1 MTLLPWPWLEA
12 EVWPVPWLEAEVLAS
27 GGATQL
33 EAEAWPLPWLD
44 AEAQL
49 EAEAW
54 SLPLLDAWPEAAQL
68 EAEVWPLPLVEP
80 EAPLSW
86 LEAVTVSIRERS
98 KIHQHTGQP
107 IRPLLLQKWQERT
120 LVALYEG
127 TTRVAAKRLCPRN
140 VCS

>member
-1 MTLLPWPWLEA
+1 M
-12 EVWPVPWLEAEVLAS
+12 
-27 GGATQL
+27 
-33 EAEAWPLPWLD
+33 PWLD

-98 KIHQHTGQP
+98 KIQAMYVSTSGN
-107 IRPLLLQKWQERT
+107 L
-120 LVALYEG
+120 
-127 TTRVAAKRLCPRN
+127 
-140 VCS
+140 